1 MGTWE
6 RIKEHKILQW
16 ALGYLG
22 AAIAIAHLAAST
34 WLQIAYGI
42 GGHADLA
49 EAEYERSKPLMGDHQ
64 VNDYHALIRLLE
76 GNADPRRIDAQFAQY
91 HSRDFNAMPLTRYLM
106 SHWRDR
112 KDSLTA
118 VRNAYQ
124 DPANQTLVRRE
135 VIAEFA
141 DYYGDKD
148 LALAAL
154 RKQYVDDSDV
164 TIMFIWKPYVTG
176 LRSDAR
182 FRQMLRD
189 LGLANYYR
197 ASSNWGDFCKPLGK
211 DDFECH

>member
-106 SHWRDR
+106 SHWRD
-112 KDSLTA
+112 
-118 VRNAYQ
+118 
-124 DPANQTLVRRE
+124 
-135 VIAEFA
+135 
-141 DYYGDKD
+141 YYGDKD

-189 LGLANYYR
+189 LGLSNYYR